1 MSAALQ
7 THRPSFFWLLSEP
20 SRALTE
26 LGLSFSFNSFSKPE
40 PNGDGHPVMILPG
53 FMGSKYSTK
62 VLRDFVGKL
71 GYKVYDWGMGRNLGK
86 VEYIDLM
93 AESIDEIYQ
102 KTGQKISLIG
112 WSLGGVFA
120 RQLAKRKPNLIR
132 QVITLGSPFAGLTE
146 PNNAAWIY
154 TFVSGGKEVKDIDLT
169 FLENLPLPAPVP
181 STAIYSKG
189 DGIVPWQAC
198 LEQNEDATHQNI
210 QVRGSHIGLGMNQGV
225 LEIIADRLQFSK
237 ENWRYFKPKSY
248 VNSLLFYP

>member
-86 VEYIDLM
+86 DVVGL
-93 AESIDEIYQ
+93 
-102 KTGQKISLIG
+102 
-112 WSLGGVFA
+112 
-120 RQLAKRKPNLIR
+120 PNLHQRFID
-132 QVITLGSPFAGLTE
+132 
-146 PNNAAWIY
+146 
-154 TFVSGGKEVKDIDLT
+154 DI
-169 FLENLPLPAPVP
+169 F
-181 STAIYSKG
+181 
-189 DGIVPWQAC
+189 
-198 LEQNEDATHQNI
+198 
-210 QVRGSHIGLGMNQGV
+210 
-225 LEIIADRLQFSK
+225 
-237 ENWRYFKPKSY
+237 YFDFTS
-248 VNSLLFYP
+248 F